1 MPASARA
8 WHHLVVY
15 FVLLAAAIAILVGA
29 VVVAMGGGGEIVRF
43 HRDLPL
49 VPPPIR
55 TAADIGTLQLPLGLF
70 GYQAEAT
77 EAALAAAARLLAEQD
92 AEIARLRAELWQLTA
107 RPNGDA
113 AADTA
118 DSGRETKIESI
129 RSRVARCGRI
139 DLRDDVIVRVR

>member
-1 MPASARA
+1 MVPASGCS

-15 FVLLAAAIAILVGA
+15 FVLLAAAIAILVGV
-29 VVVAMGGGGEIVRF
+29 VVVAMGRGGEIVRF

-49 VPPPIR
+49 VPLVPSR
-55 TAADIGTLQLPLGLF
+55 TSTAADIATLRLPLGLF
-70 GYQAEAT
+70 GYQP
-77 EAALAAAARLLAEQD
+77 EAADAAFAAAARLLAEQD

-118 DSGRETKIESI
+118 DSGRHDAPDAVSGQ
-129 RSRVARCGRI
+129 AQPQP
-139 DLRDDVIVRVR
+139 

>member
-1 MPASARA
+1 
-8 WHHLVVY
+8 VY
-15 FVLLAAAIAILVGA
+15 FVLLAAAIAILVGV

-55 TAADIGTLQLPLGLF
+55 TAADIGTLQFPLGLF

-118 DSGRETKIESI
+118 DSGRHDAPDAVS
-129 RSRVARCGRI
+129 GQPQPQP
-139 DLRDDVIVRVR
+139 